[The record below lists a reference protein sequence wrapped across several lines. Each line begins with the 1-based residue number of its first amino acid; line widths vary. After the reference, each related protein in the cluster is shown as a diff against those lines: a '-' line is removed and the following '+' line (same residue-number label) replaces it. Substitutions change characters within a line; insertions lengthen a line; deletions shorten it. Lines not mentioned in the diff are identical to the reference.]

1 MLRNSTQHVCLN
13 AVAAAVLLYSGT
25 LSGQAKDKQLVL
37 VYNTA
42 SVAPEVLILAEKQ
55 ASRIFREGVIELQW
69 LNCPEPGEG
78 SLETDPCR
86 EHFHES
92 PLYLHV
98 LASAGAF
105 PNERALAHAA
115 VTPEGGVRATVFFD
129 RVQKFM
135 ASSGAD
141 CNLVQML
148 GHVMA
153 HEMGHLLLSFPGH
166 SSKGIM
172 AGPWSGKE
180 LQQAALGGLLFTPS
194 EAAKMREAVKQRAR
208 SSLAAR
214 DR

>member
-13 AVAAAVLLYSGT
+13 AVAAAALLYSAIP
-25 LSGQAKDKQLVL
+25 SGQAKDKQLVL
-37 VYNTA
+37 VFNTA
-42 SVAPEVLILAEKQ
+42 PVTPQVMIEAEKQ

-69 LNCPEPGEG
+69 MNCPTPLAGHP
-78 SLETDPCR
+78 ETDPCPKPLN
-86 EHFHES
+86 ES

-115 VTPEGGVRATVFFD
+115 TAPEGGVRATVFFD

-135 ASSGAD
+135 TTSHPP
-141 CNLVQML
+141 CNLAAML

-153 HEMGHLLLSFPGH
+153 HEMGHLLLSLSGH

-172 AGPWSGKE
+172 IGPWGAKE
-180 LQQAALGGLLFTPS
+180 LQQAAQGELLFTPA
-194 EAAKMREAVKQRAR
+194 EAAKMREAVTQRVGR
-208 SSLAAR
+208 SLAAR
-214 DR
+214 NR